1 MEQSQDDSI
10 ASRTRSQTTMAQQK
24 SSDTILSTQE
34 EEIKENLTGLNIKN
48 DNEDDTAQEDIKIL
62 QSLSTTKIE
71 NKESGAEQPNNILHS
86 NVQLQSWQENIMT
99 ELAQKQKT
107 IEEQQ
112 LLLVQL
118 QSNIHQLMNSK
129 HHQQPDKHLQEL
141 SLQALTATDDA
152 HINSTSIT
160 FEQVHPPTNGKIQ
173 QNTSKHDNF
182 IEQQLLKD
190 KISNMKKFSGNKH
203 DDVDEWLENIDHD
216 FSSTLVSDD
225 IKLKIIP
232 KSLINNAEDWFQQ
245 NKHRLTSWKIFKLE
259 IQHRFQSSLHKD
271 EKFIRLRERKQQLKE
286 TGQQFIDSMEKLCFQ
301 VNRIMTE
308 EDKILNIKAGLKASL
323 KEKVLEKQPQSM
335 QELRNIVKRV
345 EDIEIM
351 LNSENKDDRQM
362 EHPSFSSNPNAPLT
376 SNVEQPSSSSNYVQ
390 SSQDDSNCYAI
401 SSHWNNSH
409 YRRNN
414 YRYQNHQ
421 QRQMNRQDQR
431 QNNSYAT
438 NSRYN
443 YQWNQYQPNQGTQ
456 INSYPLSSTNNH
468 SKKY

>member
-1 MEQSQDDSI
+1 
-10 ASRTRSQTTMAQQK
+10 
-24 SSDTILSTQE
+24 
-34 EEIKENLTGLNIKN
+34 
-48 DNEDDTAQEDIKIL
+48 
-62 QSLSTTKIE
+62 
-71 NKESGAEQPNNILHS
+71 
-86 NVQLQSWQENIMT
+86 
-99 ELAQKQKT
+99 
-107 IEEQQ
+107 
-112 LLLVQL
+112 
-118 QSNIHQLMNSK
+118 
-129 HHQQPDKHLQEL
+129 
-141 SLQALTATDDA
+141 
-152 HINSTSIT
+152 
-160 FEQVHPPTNGKIQ
+160 
-173 QNTSKHDNF
+173 
-182 IEQQLLKD
+182 
-190 KISNMKKFSGNKH
+190 
-203 DDVDEWLENIDHD
+203 
-216 FSSTLVSDD
+216 
-225 IKLKIIP
+225 
-232 KSLINNAEDWFQQ
+232 
-245 NKHRLTSWKIFKLE
+245 
-259 IQHRFQSSLHKD
+259 
-271 EKFIRLRERKQQLKE
+271 
-286 TGQQFIDSMEKLCFQ
+286 
-301 VNRIMTE
+301 
-308 EDKILNIKAGLKASL
+308 
-323 KEKVLEKQPQSM
+323 M

-362 EHPSFSSNPNAPLT
+362 EHPTFSSNPNAPLT